1 MMLVQS
7 LGVLVC
13 FAPLGAN
20 FFLLERSGD
29 RKYSEYTYILFYKG
43 DFADFCSFLGLA
55 GGEVG
60 FQIVRV
66 AKVKTAGGMRAGLDH
81 LFRERETFNADKDKS
96 TQNSVLG
103 EVTSSNEAILR
114 FNACL
119 PQKYRKDA
127 VLGLEYLITAS
138 PEVLKEWDRQ
148 RQDAYFARAMDWVVG
163 QHGKGNVIAAS
174 IHRDETSPH
183 LSVFVVPKVGEGLNA
198 KAFTG
203 GKTVLAKMQDDFHQ
217 NIGEHFGLERGLRNS
232 KARHQSIGKFY
243 GLVNEASEVSELGKN
258 AGEQAHEKNIQTAE
272 KTIYPR
278 VAQSTSFGFTAYSL
292 PEVTIADHLD
302 VQSYGLKVLERT
314 KEAAFK
320 HFSSLLEKEKQR
332 VLQIEAKAKAYE
344 LLKTRKKEIDY
355 QALANEQN
363 EKNRAQREKV
373 VFEQGR
379 NTGFEDSKQAAIKI
393 AQELH
398 EAHGNI
404 RVLNEYRGTLVNE
417 RDHLQKELVLE
428 KVAHEKTK
436 NLYQELIKS
445 IAKALPNRLLEIQ
458 QWAIQKLGMK
468 IAKEKNHKQ
477 VRDRGMGR

>member
-1 MMLVQS
+1 M
-7 LGVLVC
+7 
-13 FAPLGAN
+13 
-20 FFLLERSGD
+20 
-29 RKYSEYTYILFYKG
+29 
-43 DFADFCSFLGLA
+43 
-55 GGEVG
+55 G

-81 LFRERETFNADKDKS
+81 LFRERETFNADKDRS

-103 EVTSSNEAILR
+103 EVASSNEAILR

-119 PQKYRKDA
+119 PKKYRKDA

-138 PEVLKEWDRQ
+138 PEMLKEWGREK
-148 RQDAYFARAMDWVVG
+148 QDVYFGRAIDWVVG
-163 QHGKGNVIAAS
+163 RHGKGNVIAAS

-183 LSVFVVPKVGEGLNA
+183 LSVFVVPKVGDKLNG

-217 NIGEHFGLERGLRNS
+217 NIGEHFGLERGLKNS

-243 GLVNEASEVSELGKN
+243 GLVNEVHEVSQLSK
-258 AGEQAHEKNIQTAE
+258 ATDKQANEKDIGVAE
-272 KTIYPR
+272 KILHLKSG
-278 VAQSTSFGFTAYSL
+278 QSTSFGFTAYSL
-292 PEVTIADHLD
+292 PEVTIADRLD
-302 VQSYGLKVLERT
+302 VQNYGLKVLERT

-332 VLQIEAKAKAYE
+332 TLQNEAKAKAYE
-344 LLKTRKKEIDY
+344 LLKTRKKEIEY

-363 EKNRAQREKV
+363 EKNRAQREKI

-379 NTGFEDSKQAAIKI
+379 NKGLEDGKQAVTKI
-393 AQELH
+393 AQELI
-398 EAHGNI
+398 EAHGNV
-404 RVLNEYRGTLVNE
+404 RALNEYRGALVNE
-417 RDHLQKELVLE
+417 RDHLQQELLLE
-428 KVAHEKTK
+428 KAAHEKTK

-458 QWAIQKLGMK
+458 QWAMQQLGMK
-468 IAKEKNHKQ
+468 IVKEKNHKSEG
-477 VRDRGMGR
+477 DRGMGR

>member
-1 MMLVQS
+1 M
-7 LGVLVC
+7 
-13 FAPLGAN
+13 
-20 FFLLERSGD
+20 R
-29 RKYSEYTYILFYKG
+29 
-43 DFADFCSFLGLA
+43 
-55 GGEVG
+55 

-81 LFRERETFNADKDKS
+81 LFRERETFNADKNRS

-103 EVTSSNEAILR
+103 EVASSNEAILR

-119 PQKYRKDA
+119 PKKYRKDA

-138 PEVLKEWDRQ
+138 PEVLKEWDRD
-148 RQDAYFARAMDWVVG
+148 RQDIYFARAMDWVVAR
-163 QHGKGNVIAAS
+163 HGNNVIAAS

-217 NIGEHFGLERGLRNS
+217 NIGEHFGLERGLKNS

-243 GLVNEASEVSELGKN
+243 GLVSELNEVHEVSEVTNKQLP
-258 AGEQAHEKNIQTAE
+258 E
-272 KTIYPR
+272 KTLYPR
-278 VAQSTSFGFTAYSL
+278 SGQSSSFGFTAYSL
-292 PEVTIADHLD
+292 PEPTIADRLD

-332 VLQIEAKAKAYE
+332 SLQIEAKAKAYE
-344 LLKTRKKEIDY
+344 LLKARKKEIDY

-373 VFEQGR
+373 IFEQGR
-379 NTGFEDSKQAAIKI
+379 NKGLEDGKQEVTKI
-393 AQELH
+393 AQELI
-398 EAHGNI
+398 EAHGNV
-404 RVLNEYRGTLVNE
+404 RMLNEYRGALVNE
-417 RDHLQKELVLE
+417 RDHLQQELVLE
-428 KVAHEKTK
+428 KAAHEKTR

-445 IAKALPNRLLEIQ
+445 IAKALPNRLIEIQ
-458 QWAIQKLGMK
+458 QWAMQRLGMK
-468 IAKEKNHKQ
+468 IAKEKNHKPE
-477 VRDRGMGR
+477 RDREIGR

>member
-7 LGVLVC
+7 LRVWVC

-43 DFADFCSFLGLA
+43 DFEVFLSFLCLV

-103 EVTSSNEAILR
+103 EVASSNEAIVR

-163 QHGKGNVIAAS
+163 RHGKGNVIAAS

-243 GLVNEASEVSELGKN
+243 GLVNEVSELGKT
-258 AGEQAHEKNIQTAE
+258 ASEQRNEKNVQAAE
-272 KTIYPR
+272 KTIDPR
-278 VAQSTSFGFTAYSL
+278 SSQSTSFGFKAYSL

-373 VFEQGR
+373 LFEQGR
-379 NTGFEDSKQAAIKI
+379 NKGLEEGKQEVTKI

-404 RVLNEYRGTLVNE
+404 RVLNEYKGALVNE

-428 KVAHEKTK
+428 KAAHEKTR
-436 NLYQELIKS
+436 NLYQELIKN
-445 IAKALPNRLLEIQ
+445 IAKALPNRLIEIQ
-458 QWAIQKLGMK
+458 QWAMQKLGMK
-468 IAKEKNHKQ
+468 TVKEKNHKPE
-477 VRDRGMGR
+477 RDRGMGR

>member
-1 MMLVQS
+1 M
-7 LGVLVC
+7 
-13 FAPLGAN
+13 
-20 FFLLERSGD
+20 
-29 RKYSEYTYILFYKG
+29 
-43 DFADFCSFLGLA
+43 
-55 GGEVG
+55 G

-81 LFRERETFNADKDKS
+81 LFRERETFNADKDRS

-103 EVTSSNEAILR
+103 EVVGSDEAILR

-119 PQKYRKDA
+119 PKKYRKDA

-138 PEVLKEWDRQ
+138 PEVLKEWGRG
-148 RQDAYFARAMDWVVG
+148 RQDIYFARAMDWVVAR
-163 QHGKGNVIAAS
+163 HGKGNVIAAS

-183 LSVFVVPKVGEGLNA
+183 LSVFVVPKVGDKLNA

-217 NIGEHFGLERGLRNS
+217 NIGEHFGLERGLKNS

-243 GLVNEASEVSELGKN
+243 GLVNEVHEVSELDKT
-258 AGEQAHEKNIQTAE
+258 ASEQRNEKNVQAAE
-272 KTIYPR
+272 KTIHPR
-278 VAQSTSFGFTAYSL
+278 SGQSNSFGFKAYSL

-320 HFSSLLEKEKQR
+320 HFASLLGKEKQR
-332 VLQIEAKAKAYE
+332 SLQNEAKAKAYE
-344 LLKTRKKEIDY
+344 LLKTRKKEIEY

-379 NTGFEDSKQAAIKI
+379 NKGLEDGKQEVTKI
-393 AQELH
+393 AQELI
-398 EAHGNI
+398 EAHGNV
-404 RVLNEYRGTLVNE
+404 RVLNEYRGALVNE
-417 RDHLQKELVLE
+417 RDHLQKELLLE
-428 KVAHEKTK
+428 KAAHEKTR

-445 IAKALPNRLLEIQ
+445 IAKALPNRLIEIQ
-458 QWAIQKLGMK
+458 QWAMQQLGMK
-468 IAKEKNHKQ
+468 IAKEKNHKPE
-477 VRDRGMGR
+477 RDRGMGR